1 MQDETKFLCE
11 LLHAKTKKTKK
22 NDVKERL
29 LINALVLCMPFKQ
42 FDQSFIQSELL
53 VQNLGKLSL
62 INPHHGY
69 VS

>member
-1 MQDETKFLCE
+1 MQDEAEFLCE
-11 LLHAKTKKTKK
+11 LLHAKTKNKK